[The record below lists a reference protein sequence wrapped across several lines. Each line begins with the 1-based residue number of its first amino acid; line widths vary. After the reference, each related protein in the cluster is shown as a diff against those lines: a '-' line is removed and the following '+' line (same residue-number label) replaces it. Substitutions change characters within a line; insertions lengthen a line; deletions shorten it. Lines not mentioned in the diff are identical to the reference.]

1 MPDHLGHAVC
11 GITCETNFMFFL
23 LSYGQGV
30 ILGTEVTPMKNV
42 VFDGVRVINA
52 QDETLAS
59 YLKCEGVQDAV
70 ATGDTY
76 PVPPCFQDKT
86 NSNL

>member
-1 MPDHLGHAVC
+1 MDASYFYAIC
-11 GITCETNFMFFL
+11 R
-23 LSYGQGV
+23 YGQGV
-30 ILGTEVTPMKNV
+30 ILGTEETPMRNV

-52 QDETLAS
+52 QDDTVAS

-76 PVPPCFQDKT
+76 PVPPMLPGQNK
-86 NSNL
+86 

>member
-1 MPDHLGHAVC
+1 
-11 GITCETNFMFFL
+11 MFFL

>member
-1 MPDHLGHAVC
+1 M
-11 GITCETNFMFFL
+11 
-23 LSYGQGV
+23 
-30 ILGTEVTPMKNV
+30 GTEETPMRNV

-52 QDETLAS
+52 QDDTVAS

-76 PVPPCFQDKT
+76 PVPPCFQDRTKKDF
-86 NSNL
+86 